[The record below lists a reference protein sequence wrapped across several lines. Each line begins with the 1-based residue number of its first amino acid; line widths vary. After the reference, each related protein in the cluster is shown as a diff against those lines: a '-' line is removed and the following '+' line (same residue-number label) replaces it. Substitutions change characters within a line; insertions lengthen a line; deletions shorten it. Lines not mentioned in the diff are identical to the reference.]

1 MERVAQRRSTL
12 VAVLGPGGEDPGRH
26 YDVDASRN
34 THARK
39 DGNESRRHLGE
50 ESLRPLLAPVHPPP
64 LSQPEEVIAERLAIA
79 V

>member
-1 MERVAQRRSTL
+1 MERPAQGRSTL
-12 VAVLGPGGEDPGRH
+12 VAVLGPGGGNPARH
-26 YDVDASRN
+26 YDVGANRN

-39 DGNESRRHLGE
+39 DGNESRRYLRE
-50 ESLRPLLAPVHPPP
+50 ESMRPLMAPVHPPP